1 MSETKNAWDEVGNRF
16 SELGRHV
23 KQRYDANT
31 GFSDD
36 QREKV
41 NDALHQLGDALDA
54 GFTAIGDS
62 LRDPAMR
69 DELKHAGVAV
79 ADAIAATFND
89 VATEIRRSVKR

>member
-1 MSETKNAWDEVGNRF
+1 VSETKNAWDEVGNRF

-23 KQRYDANT
+23 KDRYDANASF
-31 GFSDD
+31 GDD
-36 QREKV
+36 DRQKM

-62 LRDPAMR
+62 LRDPSMR

-79 ADAIAATFND
+79 ADALAATFND
-89 VATEIRRSVKR
+89 IAAEIRRSVKR